1 MGLISSTPW
10 GDLILNDV
18 NPASQ
23 ASDDGNDA
31 VFGSATKPAWRP
43 HMGIDESAR
52 SIPKI
57 APAVYCGAA
66 RPGASHSIPA
76 VSVGYR
82 EPHQNPAR
90 TARKYARRQGLGGHT
105 NHPWV
110 WSAYFNYSK
119 SISASRRA
127 ILRFLVLISALSELH
142 S

>member
-66 RPGASHSIPA
+66 RPGAIIAIPFQLSVLVTENPIKTLREQRESMLVVKDSEDTQTTHGFGVRISTIQSRYPLPEGQYS
-76 VSVGYR
+76 VS
-82 EPHQNPAR
+82 
-90 TARKYARRQGLGGHT
+90 
-105 NHPWV
+105 
-110 WSAYFNYSK
+110 
-119 SISASRRA
+119 
-127 ILRFLVLISALSELH
+127 
-142 S
+142 